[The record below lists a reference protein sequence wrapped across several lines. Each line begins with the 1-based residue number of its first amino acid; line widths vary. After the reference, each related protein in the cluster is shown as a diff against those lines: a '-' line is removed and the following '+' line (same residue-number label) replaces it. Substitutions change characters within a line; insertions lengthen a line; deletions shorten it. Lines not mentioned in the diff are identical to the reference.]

1 MNKTLFFPA
10 FLVLGL
16 TAVASAQPAAQPNKV
31 GIIDMQGALGSTQE
45 GQKAFGELQVRYE
58 PRRKELEKKQSEI
71 ATLQDQRS
79 RGSNTMSQEAKDAL
93 ARDIDQKTKA
103 LNRETEDAQADYQQD
118 TDKILGGLLQRVRVV
133 IDKYSR
139 DNGYSLILDVSSQ
152 QTPVVWA
159 ANTTDITADIIALYD
174 KNAPAAAPAAT
185 PAAAKPPAAT
195 KPAVAPVKK

>member
-1 MNKTLFFPA
+1 MNRTLFFPA
-10 FLVLGL
+10 LVVLGF
-16 TAVASAQPAAQPNKV
+16 AAIASAQTAGQPNKV

-45 GQKAFGELQVRYE
+45 GQKLFGELATRYD
-58 PRRKELEKKQSEI
+58 PRRKALEKRQSEI
-71 ATLQDQRS
+71 TALQDQRS

-118 TDKILGGLLQRVRVV
+118 TDKVLGELLQKVRVV

-159 ANTTDITADIIALYD
+159 ANTADITADIIALYD
-174 KNAPAAAPAAT
+174 KNSPAAAA
-185 PAAAKPPAAT
+185 PAAAKPPAAAP
-195 KPAVAPVKK
+195 KPATSPAKKP